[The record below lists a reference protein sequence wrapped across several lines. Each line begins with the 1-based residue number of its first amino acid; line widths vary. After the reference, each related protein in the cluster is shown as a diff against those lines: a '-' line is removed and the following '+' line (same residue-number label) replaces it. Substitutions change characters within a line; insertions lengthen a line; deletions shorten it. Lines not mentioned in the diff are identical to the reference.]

1 MNENLSP
8 EVREATVANFFNE
21 KVYVIDP
28 FGRTQ
33 EHIPLDWEAVAK
45 ECYDPQAGF
54 STVPVRMAD
63 ETEGWL
69 TVACKDEME
78 DTQYY

>member
-1 MNENLSP
+1 MSETLSP
-8 EVREATVANFFNE
+8 EVREATVARFFNE

-33 EHIPLDWEAVAK
+33 EHIPLDWEAVAE

-54 STVPVRMAD
+54 STVPVRMASKTD
-63 ETEGWL
+63 GWL
-69 TVACKDEME
+69 TVVSKDKMG
-78 DTQYY
+78 